1 MTNHLSPLP
10 GTVVRPTGRAIVVL
24 VCAVALWILADLT
37 RVMPARVL
45 AAALLLT
52 LAIGAASI
60 ALSLV
65 GLGVRR
71 QVVDDV
77 VPAGSRSRI
86 QVDLAPGAL
95 IGVMPLGRAVIR
107 EDLPAALGGRGDLP
121 LGARMPHALTV
132 SRRGTHLLGL
142 LHIVVQDVFGMFH
155 LRRTIEDGA
164 RIVGLPVAEEI
175 GSAAARATGIAHEQQ
190 QSAVPAPGI
199 GEIGPIARPYAAGDD
214 FRRIHWR
221 ASARTGNLMTREDEP
236 PAGRSALIVLDNRR
250 HGADSADGI
259 GDHDAPP
266 SDALVAAEDRLLDHA
281 ASVLAGMRDH
291 GWEVRVVDA
300 DGDEITRA
308 ERHRGRLGASL
319 LGREADAVGER
330 ASLLALADV
339 GFDDDSR
346 PAFRASQGAEHAT
359 GHPQVVIALGTDDGD
374 PFADLDLDRFA
385 GRARHRT
392 AIALAPEQA
401 TDDDVPAPTSTT
413 TADGWTMV
421 QGNPRHQLSDL
432 LTAAAPGSEV

>member
-1 MTNHLSPLP
+1 MTNHHSPLP

-132 SRRGTHLLGL
+132 SRRGTHLLGP
-142 LHIVVQDVFGMFH
+142 LHIVVQDMFGMFH

-214 FRRIHWR
+214 IRRIHWR

-250 HGADSADGI
+250 HHSPDPDA
-259 GDHDAPP
+259 APP
-266 SDALVAAEDRLLDHA
+266 DALVAAEDRLLDHA
-281 ASVLAGMRDH
+281 ASVLASLRAH

-308 ERHRGRLGASL
+308 ERHRGQLGASL

-346 PAFRASQGAEHAT
+346 PAFHALPGAEHAT
-359 GHPQVVIALGTDDGD
+359 GHPQMVVALGTDDGD
-374 PFADLDLDRFA
+374 PFADLELDRFA

-392 AIALAPEQA
+392 AIALVPEQA
-401 TDDDVPAPTSTT
+401 GSEPTATT
-413 TADGWTMV
+413 SADGWTLV
-421 QGNPRHQLSDL
+421 RGSTRHQLGDL
-432 LTAAAPGSEV
+432 LTAAAPGSER